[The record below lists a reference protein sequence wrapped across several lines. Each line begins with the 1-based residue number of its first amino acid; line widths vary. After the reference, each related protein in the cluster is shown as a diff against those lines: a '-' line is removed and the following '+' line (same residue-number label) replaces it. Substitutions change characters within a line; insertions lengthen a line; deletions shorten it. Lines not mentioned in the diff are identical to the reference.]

1 MKTGVSD
8 IWASYN
14 LPKKFAGARMDNYN
28 PAHKSQESATQRCIE
43 YAKNLDKIKQGTG
56 LIFHGPYG
64 TGKTHLAVATV
75 YELIKNNPDQ
85 FVPRPGP
92 WDYDNG
98 FKNGMMFTFVSVV
111 DLLATIRE
119 GFDGSDYK
127 KGKAADLL
135 HRVKCD
141 EIVILDDIGA
151 EKPSEWV
158 EEQLY
163 SLIDLRYR
171 MERATIFTT
180 NCSIP
185 KELEQQIGERAVSRI
200 FEMTEGIKVDGP
212 DYRKRKLA

>member
-1 MKTGVSD
+1 MTIGD
-8 IWASYN
+8 IWDSYN
-14 LPKKFAGARMDNYN
+14 IPKKFAGSRLDTYN
-28 PAHKSQESATQRCIE
+28 PNHKTQEAAIMRCLN
-43 YAKNLDKIKQGTG
+43 YAKDITNLQQGKG
-56 LIFHGPYG
+56 LFLHGPYG
-64 TGKTHLAVATV
+64 TGKTHLVVATV
-75 YELIKNNPDQ
+75 YELIKNNPDL
-85 FVPRPGP
+85 FVRRPGP
-92 WDYDNG
+92 WDYNDG
-98 FKNGMMFTFVSVV
+98 FRNGMMFTFVSVV
-111 DLLATIRE
+111 DLLVTIRE
-119 GFDGSDYK
+119 GFNGSDYK

-163 SLIDLRYR
+163 FLIDLRYR

-185 KELEQQIGERAVSRI
+185 KELENQIGERAVSRI
-200 FEMTEGIKVDGP
+200 FEMTDGIKVDGP